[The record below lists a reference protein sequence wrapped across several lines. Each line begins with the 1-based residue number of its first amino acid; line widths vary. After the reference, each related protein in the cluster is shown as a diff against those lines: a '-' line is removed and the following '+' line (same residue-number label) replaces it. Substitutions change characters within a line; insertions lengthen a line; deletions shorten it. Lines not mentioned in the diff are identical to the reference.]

1 MYDTRMDNDKGVP
14 CYTSRWLTQTNQHE
28 AEVIQISRFSKWKQN
43 KKTPLYLVSLLNLS
57 PMLYT

>member
-28 AEVIQISRFSKWKQN
+28 AEVIKISRFSK
-43 KKTPLYLVSLLNLS
+43 
-57 PMLYT
+57 